1 MKNKMV
7 KLTENDIKKIIHDV
21 AFHLHK
27 TVDNPLCVDNYFR
40 NNPLMEGYFKTYP
53 PEKIEYYLKKKYGD
67 YATIILAKNEN
78 DVDVFIIGFF
88 NDEENDE
95 ENEIV
100 NTNNKK

>member
-21 AFHLHK
+21 VFHLHK
-27 TVDNPLCVDNYFR
+27 TVDNPLCIDNYFR

-67 YATIILAKNEN
+67 YATIILTKNEN
-78 DVDVFIIGFF
+78 DVDDFIISFF
-88 NDEENDE
+88 NDE
-95 ENEIV
+95 
-100 NTNNKK
+100 